1 MDNINKN
8 NTMKTIIITLVSFC
22 FTLIAEANNN
32 QELDTIYANEK
43 MTTALFFP
51 SAIRQGITGSDNF
64 IFTYNREHRQ
74 NLGLL
79 KATSGNVSNLLV
91 ITTDGKVYS
100 FIVKYADKLKK
111 KNYFLSSSES
121 IGNEKWQSS
130 KILIKVNQQE
140 EKTIISDDIDT
151 KITSHRMGQFFS
163 KRSAALLK
171 LPERKNKVKRKKGIS
186 LVIKNTVY
194 HKAHVYIQFEIKNN
208 SGIDFDINY
217 LKLYKVSG
225 NKKRRASYQELNLK
239 PVLKY
244 NLPDKIRHGE
254 IARFVYVLPKFT
266 LDKNEKVLVQLKEQ
280 QGRVLALK
288 FK

>member
-1 MDNINKN
+1 
-8 NTMKTIIITLVSFC
+8 MKTIIITLISFC

-32 QELDTIYANEK
+32 QALDTIYANEK

-51 SAIRQGITGSDNF
+51 SAVRQGITGSDNF
-64 IFTYNREHRQ
+64 IFTYNREHKQ

-111 KNYFLSSSES
+111 KTYFLSRSES
-121 IGNEKWQSS
+121 IGDENWQFS
-130 KILIKVNQQE
+130 KILIKADQQE
-140 EKTIISDDIDT
+140 EKTILSDDIDT
-151 KITSHRMGQFFS
+151 EITSHTKEQYFS

-171 LPERKNKVKRKKGIS
+171 LPERENKVRRRKGIS
-186 LVIKNTVY
+186 LVIKNKVY
-194 HKAHVYIQFEIKNN
+194 HKSHVYIQLEIKNN

-217 LKLYKVSG
+217 LKLYKVNG
-225 NKKRRASYQELNLK
+225 NKKRKASYQELALK
-239 PVLKY
+239 AVFTY
-244 NLPDKIRHGE
+244 NLPGTVKHGE
-254 IARFVYVLPKFT
+254 TTRFVYVLPKFT
-266 LDKNEKVLVQLKEQ
+266 LDKNEKVLVKLKEK
-280 QGRVLALK
+280 QGRILELK

>member
-1 MDNINKN
+1 
-8 NTMKTIIITLVSFC
+8 MKTIIITLVSFC

-32 QELDTIYANEK
+32 QALDTIYANEK

-51 SAIRQGITGSDNF
+51 SPIRQGITGSDNF
-64 IFTYNREHRQ
+64 IFTYNREHEQ

-79 KATSGNVSNLLV
+79 KATSGNISNLLV

-100 FIVKYADKLKK
+100 FIVKYTDKLKK

-121 IGNEKWQSS
+121 IGDEKGQSS
-130 KILIKVNQQE
+130 KKLMKANQIE
-140 EKTIISDDIDT
+140 KKTIVSGDT
-151 KITSHRMGQFFS
+151 DTEIPSHTMGQHFS

-171 LPERKNKVKRKKGIS
+171 LPERKNKVKRKKEIS
-186 LVIKNTVY
+186 LAIKNKVY

-225 NKKRRASYQELNLK
+225 NKNRKASYQELDLK
-239 PVLKY
+239 PVLMY

-254 IARFVYVLPKFT
+254 TKRFVYVLPKFT
-266 LDKNEKVLVQLKEQ
+266 LDKNEKVLVKLKEQ
-280 QGRVLALK
+280 QSRMLELK